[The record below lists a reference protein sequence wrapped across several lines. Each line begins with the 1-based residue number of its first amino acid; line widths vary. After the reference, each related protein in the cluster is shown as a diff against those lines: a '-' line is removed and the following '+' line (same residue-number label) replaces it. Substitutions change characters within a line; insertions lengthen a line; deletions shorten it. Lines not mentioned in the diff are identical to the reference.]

1 MKHMDLIPLLG
12 AKLKDDAII
21 ELLELWDCDVIYD
34 FDRLHENTPDQYW
47 ASAKSAGLQLR
58 FDEDQVLQC
67 VFVHVAPSHG
77 DDFSAADL
85 YSTDIPSLSSTEDV
99 VAYAE
104 SNRLQTTSGRGV
116 LFDQVRDWVRIGYG
130 NHSIHYEFRNG
141 SLGLVTISKTS

>member
-1 MKHMDLIPLLG
+1 MDLIPLLG
-12 AKLKDDAII
+12 SKLKDDAVM

-47 ASAKSAGLQLR
+47 ASAKSEGLQLR

-67 VFVHVAPSHG
+67 VFAHVAPSHD

-85 YSTDIPSLSSTEDV
+85 ASTDIPWFRSIEDV
-99 VAYAE
+99 VTYAE
-104 SNRLQTTSGRGV
+104 SNRLQTTAGRGV
-116 LFDQVRDWVRIGYG
+116 LFDQVRDWVKIDCG

-141 SLGLVTISKTS
+141 SLGLVTVSKIS